1 VLLTQLPGGRCVEL
15 SFHPGVDGACD
26 LQEGKLYFRVLSHA
40 YGAWDAWTDCVVI
53 RIRYKDFS
61 AGAHDRAGLHGK
73 AEGCAR
79 AATVY
84 LLPGLT
90 AWQRRAVI
98 RRLRQEASR
107 GFGPPLRQ
115 PQLAIAIG
123 VDRVRTA
130 ARVVTAIVRLH
141 PAVTLLPSAFVVAMM
156 TLFVIAAGERPGI
169 TSETRGGLAD
179 AAAVSGS
186 TARTAVSGSTART
199 ESAERARAW
208 VAKATVGEGFG
219 GVDAGTWY
227 VCPPVVTATAWPP
240 LDGQLACHRLAPRAA
255 PPTVHL
261 PAPLDFAW

>member
-1 VLLTQLPGGRCVEL
+1 M
-15 SFHPGVDGACD
+15 
-26 LQEGKLYFRVLSHA
+26 
-40 YGAWDAWTDCVVI
+40 WTDCVVI

-61 AGAHDRAGLHGK
+61 AGANDRAGLHGK

-123 VDRVRTA
+123 VDRARTA
-130 ARVVTAIVRLH
+130 ARIVTAIVRLH

-156 TLFVIAAGERPGI
+156 TLFVIASGERPGI
-169 TSETRGGLAD
+169 TSGTRAGLAD
-179 AAAVSGS
+179 AAVSDS
-186 TARTAVSGSTART
+186 TAGTG
-199 ESAERARAW
+199 SAERASAWAPW
-208 VAKATVGEGFG
+208 VAAAEGSG

-227 VCPPVVTATAWPP
+227 VCPPVVTDTPW
-240 LDGQLACHRLAPRAA
+240 LLSDGQLACHRPAPRAV
-255 PPTVHL
+255 PPTAHL
-261 PAPLDFAW
+261 PGPLDFAW

>member
-1 VLLTQLPGGRCVEL
+1 M
-15 SFHPGVDGACD
+15 
-26 LQEGKLYFRVLSHA
+26 
-40 YGAWDAWTDCVVI
+40 I

-123 VDRVRTA
+123 VDRARTA
-130 ARVVTAIVRLH
+130 ARIVTAIVRLH
-141 PAVTLLPSAFVVAMM
+141 PAVTLLPSAFVAAMM
-156 TLFVIAAGERPGI
+156 TLFVIASGERPGI
-169 TSETRGGLAD
+169 TSGTRGGLAD
-179 AAAVSGS
+179 AAAVSD
-186 TARTAVSGSTART
+186 START
-199 ESAERARAW
+199 ESAERAPAW
-208 VAKATVGEGFG
+208 APWVTAAEGSG

-227 VCPPVVTATAWPP
+227 VCPPVVTDTPWP
-240 LDGQLACHRLAPRAA
+240 LSDGQLACHRAALRAV
-255 PPTVHL
+255 PPTAHL
-261 PAPLDFAW
+261 PGPLDFAW

>member
-1 VLLTQLPGGRCVEL
+1 
-15 SFHPGVDGACD
+15 
-26 LQEGKLYFRVLSHA
+26 
-40 YGAWDAWTDCVVI
+40 VI
-53 RIRYKDFS
+53 RIRYRDFS

-123 VDRVRTA
+123 VDRARTA
-130 ARVVTAIVRLH
+130 ARIVTAIVRLH
-141 PAVTLLPSAFVVAMM
+141 PAVTLLPSAFVAALM
-156 TLFVIAAGERPGI
+156 TLFVIASGERPGI
-169 TSETRGGLAD
+169 TSGTRGGLAD
-179 AAAVSGS
+179 AAAVSD
-186 TARTAVSGSTART
+186 START
-199 ESAERARAW
+199 ESAERAPAW
-208 VAKATVGEGFG
+208 APWVTAAEGSG

-227 VCPPVVTATAWPP
+227 VCPPVVTDTPWP
-240 LDGQLACHRLAPRAA
+240 LSDGQLACHRAAPRAV
-255 PPTVHL
+255 PPTAHL
-261 PAPLDFAW
+261 PGPLDFAW

>member
-1 VLLTQLPGGRCVEL
+1 M
-15 SFHPGVDGACD
+15 
-26 LQEGKLYFRVLSHA
+26 
-40 YGAWDAWTDCVVI
+40 I

-123 VDRVRTA
+123 ADRVRTA
-130 ARVVTAIVRLH
+130 ARIVTAIVRLH
-141 PAVTLLPSAFVVAMM
+141 PAVTLLPSAFVLVML
-156 TLFVIAAGERPGI
+156 TLFVIASGERPGI
-169 TSETRGGLAD
+169 TPGTRGGLAD

-186 TARTAVSGSTART
+186 TART

-208 VAKATVGEGFG
+208 IVQIAAAEGSG
-219 GVDAGTWY
+219 GVDAGTSCA
-227 VCPPVVTATAWPP
+227 CPPVVTATPWPP
-240 LDGQLACHRLAPRAA
+240 RVGQLACHRLAPRAV
-255 PPTVHL
+255 PPTAHL
-261 PAPLDFAW
+261 PGPLNFAW

>member
-1 VLLTQLPGGRCVEL
+1 
-15 SFHPGVDGACD
+15 
-26 LQEGKLYFRVLSHA
+26 
-40 YGAWDAWTDCVVI
+40 VI

-123 VDRVRTA
+123 ADRVRTA
-130 ARVVTAIVRLH
+130 ARIVTAIVRLH
-141 PAVTLLPSAFVVAMM
+141 PAVTLLPSAFVAAMM
-156 TLFVIAAGERPGI
+156 TLFVIASGERPGI
-169 TSETRGGLAD
+169 TSGTRGGLA
-179 AAAVSGS
+179 AAA
-186 TARTAVSGSTART
+186 AVSGSTART

-208 VAKATVGEGFG
+208 VAQVAAVEGSG
-219 GVDAGTWY
+219 GVDAGTWSG
-227 VCPPVVTATAWPP
+227 CPPVVTVTPWPP
-240 LDGQLACHRLAPRAA
+240 SVGQLACHRLAARAA
-255 PPTVHL
+255 PPTAHL
-261 PAPLDFAW
+261 PGPLDFAW